1 MFDQQ
6 RQSVRAAALWF
17 DGSQGAITGPIN
29 VTNDLIEQ
37 SPFEAVQW
45 VEGTVSGVS
54 LSNVTI
60 ACTSTFALQEQV
72 GVPGLDQLT

>member
-1 MFDQQ
+1 MDIH
-6 RQSVRAAALWF
+6 R
-17 DGSQGAITGPIN
+17 TGPIN

-37 SPFEAVQW
+37 SPFEAVRW

-60 ACTSTFALQEQV
+60 AGTGTFALQEQT
-72 GVPGLDQLT
+72 GGTATSPAVPRPWTVP